1 MVPVLHALPL
11 ASTKAMFVA
20 RTVNMFGFFPHLFLV
35 ITCAVSVSS
44 FHVPALFTVP
54 KRPAPNHGR
63 GGLHLLFSASD
74 ADAMLTCIADGSKS
88 TRDSTMHGINS
99 RTRSNKAALASR
111 RDALRQLLVAGS
123 AVVSATTAL
132 EITRPAQAACLPGDK
147 NVDCIGVYKVPVDD
161 RVLPYV
167 KSPEMLETFAPDVRW
182 VPPVEYPTTYVDA
195 FTKLADSR
203 DRFEKI
209 VIDSI
214 KRGKLEDA
222 GVELLDITPLVTVAG
237 RVIVSELSGSPR
249 KSNDWTSSSIS
260 EEGGNRGSG
269 DLSMKGLR
277 AEVVLSELV
286 VALGQVDILLGQ
298 GMNGQLGSITAAQI
312 QLLSACT
319 EINDLFRDLFN
330 ILPKK
335 M

>member
-1 MVPVLHALPL
+1 
-11 ASTKAMFVA
+11 
-20 RTVNMFGFFPHLFLV
+20 MFGSSPHLYLMLSL
-35 ITCAVSVSS
+35 CAISVSS
-44 FHVPALFTVP
+44 FDVPALLALP
-54 KRPAPNHGR
+54 KRAAATRP
-63 GGLHLLFSASD
+63 D
-74 ADAMLTCIADGSKS
+74 ESKS
-88 TRDSTMHGINS
+88 RIQNDAIMT
-99 RTRSNKAALASR
+99 SR
-111 RDALRQLLVAGS
+111 RNAIRQLLGVGS
-123 AVVSATTAL
+123 AVVSATAAL
-132 EITRPAQAACLPGDK
+132 ETIRPAAAQAACLPGDK

-167 KSPEMLETFAPDVRW
+167 KSPETLETFAPDVRW
-182 VPPVEYPTTYVDA
+182 VPPVEYPKSYGDA
-195 FTKLADSR
+195 FTKLADSG

-209 VIDSI
+209 VVEAI

-222 GVELLDITPLVTVAG
+222 GVELLGITPTATVAG

-249 KSNDWTSSSIS
+249 KSNDWTSSSSIS
-260 EEGGNRGSG
+260 EDGENG

-335 M
+335 I

>member
-1 MVPVLHALPL
+1 M
-11 ASTKAMFVA
+11 
-20 RTVNMFGFFPHLFLV
+20 
-35 ITCAVSVSS
+35 
-44 FHVPALFTVP
+44 PALFDLP
-54 KRPAPNHGR
+54 KRPATNHQ
-63 GGLHLLFSASD
+63 LSASGVD
-74 ADAMLTCIADGSKS
+74 AIISDDETKS
-88 TRDSTMHGINS
+88 TRDSAKDAVKFS
-99 RTRSNKAALASR
+99 RHSHKATSASR
-111 RDALRQLLVAGS
+111 RDALRQFIVAGS

-132 EITRPAQAACLPGDK
+132 ESSQPAQAACLPGDK

-167 KSPEMLETFAPDVRW
+167 KSPEMLKTFAPDVRW
-182 VPPVEYPTTYVDA
+182 VPPVEYPTSYGDA

-209 VIDSI
+209 VFDSI
-214 KRGKLEDA
+214 KTGKLEDA
-222 GVELLDITPLVTVAG
+222 GVELLGITPLVTVAG

-260 EEGGNRGSG
+260 DDDGSDGKGGDQETG
-269 DLSMKGLR
+269 DLSMKELR

-312 QLLSACT
+312 QILSACT

-330 ILPKK
+330 ILPRKLT
-335 M
+335 

>member
-1 MVPVLHALPL
+1 
-11 ASTKAMFVA
+11 
-20 RTVNMFGFFPHLFLV
+20 MFGSSPHLFL
-35 ITCAVSVSS
+35 TLSLCAISVSS
-44 FHVPALFTVP
+44 FDVPALLALPRRAAATCT
-54 KRPAPNHGR
+54 RPAGCLNNE
-63 GGLHLLFSASD
+63 A
-74 ADAMLTCIADGSKS
+74 AMT
-88 TRDSTMHGINS
+88 
-99 RTRSNKAALASR
+99 SR
-111 RDALRQLLVAGS
+111 RDAIRQILGVGS
-123 AVVSATTAL
+123 AVVSATEAL
-132 EITRPAQAACLPGDK
+132 ETIRPAAAQAACLPGDK

-167 KSPEMLETFAPDVRW
+167 KSPETLETFAPDVRW
-182 VPPVEYPTTYVDA
+182 VPPVEYPKSYGDA
-195 FTKLADSR
+195 FTKLADSG

-209 VIDSI
+209 VVEAI

-222 GVELLDITPLVTVAG
+222 GVELLGITPTVTVAG

-249 KSNDWTSSSIS
+249 KSNDWTSSSSIS
-260 EEGGNRGSG
+260 EGGGENGG

-312 QLLSACT
+312 QILSACT
-319 EINDLFRDLFN
+319 EINALFRDLFN